1 MGNYGI
7 IIMWAFA
14 AIGFA
19 ILNNGPKDKEYR
31 RREAYWARFE
41 DEKYSGCPGATQSNP
56 VTAGKEINIALTVEP
71 FKKQSAMR

>member
-7 IIMWAFA
+7 IIMWVFA

-19 ILNNGPKDKEYR
+19 FLNNGPKDKEYR

-41 DEKYSGCPGATQSNP
+41 DGKSSVSPATQNNR
-56 VTAGKEINIALTVEP
+56 VMARKEINIALNIAP
-71 FKKQSAMR
+71 LKKQSATR

>member
-7 IIMWAFA
+7 IIMWVFA

-19 ILNNGPKDKEYR
+19 FLNNGPKDKEYR

-41 DEKYSGCPGATQSNP
+41 DGKSSGSPAAMQSNRIM
-56 VTAGKEINIALTVEP
+56 AGKEINIALNIDP
-71 FKKQSAMR
+71 LKKQIATR

>member
-1 MGNYGI
+1 MGDYGI
-7 IIMWAFA
+7 IIMWVFA

-41 DEKYSGCPGATQSNP
+41 DGKSSESPAATQSNR
-56 VTAGKEINIALTVEP
+56 VIVGKGVNIALNIDP
-71 FKKQSAMR
+71 LKKQDATR